1 MQLSCALAL
10 PFPLRAAQML
20 LERLFLPEQHIASV
34 WINAMS
40 PEAKRAA
47 SSAPGDLKQSVE
59 QLHQQ
64 ARQAQQACSAG
75 SSSQQQ
81 GDASQ
86 LRQPVLQL
94 EQAADR
100 AMQACR
106 TAGNVDPQLKDAIQR
121 AHQQASQ
128 LKKQVQMG

>member
-1 MQLSCALAL
+1 MQASQIKQSIDSIEECAD
-10 PFPLRAAQML
+10 
-20 LERLFLPEQHIASV
+20 
-34 WINAMS
+34 
-40 PEAKRAA
+40 EAKRA
-47 SSAPGDLKQSVE
+47 SLSATGDLKQSVE

-64 ARQAQQACSAG
+64 ARQAQQACG
-75 SSSQQQ
+75 TTGGSQQQ
-81 GDASQ
+81 GDQSQ
-86 LRQPVLQL
+86 IREPVMQL

-106 TAGNVDPQLKDAIQR
+106 NAGNVDPQLKDAIQR

>member
-1 MQLSCALAL
+1 MQANELKQSIDSIEQCAD
-10 PFPLRAAQML
+10 Q
-20 LERLFLPEQHIASV
+20 
-34 WINAMS
+34 
-40 PEAKRAA
+40 AKRAA
-47 SSAPGDLKQSVE
+47 ASAPGDLKQSVE

-64 ARQAQQACSAG
+64 ARQAQQACGG
-75 SSSQQQ
+75 SSPQQQ
-81 GDASQ
+81 GGSQ
-86 LRQPVLQL
+86 IREPVMQL

-106 TAGNVDPQLKDAIQR
+106 AAGNVDPQLKDAIQR

>member
-1 MQLSCALAL
+1 MQADQLKQSIDSIEQCAD
-10 PFPLRAAQML
+10 Q
-20 LERLFLPEQHIASV
+20 
-34 WINAMS
+34 
-40 PEAKRAA
+40 AKRAA
-47 SSAPGDLKQSVE
+47 SSASGDLKQSVE

-86 LRQPVLQL
+86 LRQPVMQL

>member
-1 MQLSCALAL
+1 MQANELKQSIDSIEQCAD
-10 PFPLRAAQML
+10 Q
-20 LERLFLPEQHIASV
+20 
-34 WINAMS
+34 
-40 PEAKRAA
+40 AKRASA
-47 SSAPGDLKQSVE
+47 SAPGDLKQSVE

-64 ARQAQQACSAG
+64 ARQAQQACSTG
-75 SSSQQQ
+75 GSQQQ
-81 GDASQ
+81 GDSSQ
-86 LRQPVLQL
+86 LREPVMQL

-106 TAGNVDPQLKDAIQR
+106 TAGTVDPQLKDAIQR

>member
-1 MQLSCALAL
+1 MQASEIKQSIDDIEDCAD
-10 PFPLRAAQML
+10 
-20 LERLFLPEQHIASV
+20 
-34 WINAMS
+34 
-40 PEAKRAA
+40 EAKRAA
-47 SSAPGDLKQSVE
+47 VSASGDLKQSID

-64 ARQAQQACSAG
+64 ARQAQQAASTAG
-75 SSSQQQ
+75 GSQQQ
-81 GDASQ
+81 GDQSR
-86 LRQPVLQL
+86 LREPVMQL

-106 TAGNVDPQLKDAIQR
+106 NAGNSIDPRLKDAIQR

>member
-1 MQLSCALAL
+1 MQVTNLKQSLDSIEQCAD
-10 PFPLRAAQML
+10 
-20 LERLFLPEQHIASV
+20 
-34 WINAMS
+34 
-40 PEAKRAA
+40 EAKRAVA
-47 SSAPGDLKQSVE
+47 SASPELRQSVE

-64 ARQAQQACSAG
+64 ARQAQQACSSAG
-75 SSSQQQ
+75 SQQQ

-86 LRQPVLQL
+86 LRQPVMQL

-106 TAGNVDPQLKDAIQR
+106 TAGNVEPQLKDAIQR